1 MTMNGA
7 ISSSANSV
15 LIFLQ
20 GAAVVRSDPEIISSF
35 QDLSARVPTGPL
47 EIFRIYRWH
56 LASLHGPS
64 IWNTT
69 CSVGQDCL
77 VSIWKHHL
85 FCGPRLFG
93 FNLKTP
99 LVLWA
104 KIVWLPLPQCLA
116 WTRTKASEKLPE
128 FRTGIFTCQEPS
140 QEKPGLLP
148 KTFNYGSYLK
158 GIFSSRDPCVKVGK
172 SGGLW

>member
-1 MTMNGA
+1 MGRSRRQLTRCSFFTRSRG
-7 ISSSANSV
+7 SSVWSWNNFEFPGSERKSAHWPP
-15 LIFLQ
+15 
-20 GAAVVRSDPEIISSF
+20 R
-35 QDLSARVPTGPL
+35 DLS
-47 EIFRIYRWH
+47 H
-56 LASLHGPS
+56 LSLTPS
-64 IWNTT
+64 FTSRTIN
-69 CSVGQDCL
+69 L
-77 VSIWKHHL
+77 KHHL

-116 WTRTKASEKLPE
+116 WTRTKASEKFPE

-158 GIFSSRDPCVKVGK
+158 DIFSSRDPCVKVGK
-172 SGGLW
+172 SGGL